1 MPGADRARVGEQP
14 ARGPAA
20 AAAAAADAEGPQR
33 ERPGRAGPILHPDRR
48 PRCQL
53 VNHQKRGIIA
63 QDFTKEKKKHH
74 EKNLNFLKSRKKEQ
88 KEQKML
94 KTQAL

>member
-20 AAAAAADAEGPQR
+20 ATAAAADAERPQR

-48 PRCQL
+48 P
-53 VNHQKRGIIA
+53 
-63 QDFTKEKKKHH
+63 
-74 EKNLNFLKSRKKEQ
+74 
-88 KEQKML
+88 
-94 KTQAL
+94 

>member
-20 AAAAAADAEGPQR
+20 ATAAAADAERPQR

-53 VNHQKRGIIA
+53 VNRQKRGIIA
-63 QDFTKEKKKHH
+63 QDFTKEKKSIMK
-74 EKNLNFLKSRKKEQ
+74 KTSIFLKAEKKN
-88 KEQKML
+88 KKN
-94 KTQAL
+94 KKC